1 MNSGMERN
9 RQVEKKYLLER
20 LDVMIEK
27 QTTNT

>member
-9 RQVEKKYLLER
+9 LQVEKKYLLER